1 MDRLGSR
8 IAPLV
13 AGLAGLVWVWSELAP
28 QRLGFPDT
36 DDPALSLQFLEAN
49 PEAWTQA
56 GFALAVAALALIP
69 TVLAIGSRLR
79 AWDSAQTSDLAAG
92 TITVVG
98 LIGAAMLLGMAA
110 VRLAVEPVRYVHSLS
125 QAWGE
130 TAYLVTQFVGPQLLG
145 IAGLAL
151 LAMWIAAVA
160 WLGARRGVVQRG
172 LAVLAIFPALRLAAL
187 PGIRLLPDGAWVLFM
202 VAIPAAF
209 LWLLLLG
216 AWPPANA
223 AAGPLP
229 APAPGALAP

>member
-8 IAPLV
+8 VPPIV

-36 DDPALSLQFLEAN
+36 DDPAVSLRFLEAN
-49 PEAWTQA
+49 PAAWTLA
-56 GFALAVAALALIP
+56 GYSLAIAALALIP
-69 TVLAIGSRLR
+69 TVLAMGSRLR
-79 AWDSAQTSDLAAG
+79 PEGPAQTSDLAAG

-98 LIGAAMLLGMAA
+98 LMGAAMLLGMAA

-151 LAMWIAAVA
+151 LAMWIGGVA
-160 WLGARRGVVQRG
+160 WVGGRRGVVPRG
-172 LAVLAIFPALRLAAL
+172 LALLGLFPAVRLAAL
-187 PGIRLLPDGAWVLFM
+187 PGIKVLPESAWVLLM
-202 VAIPAAF
+202 AAIPAAF

-216 AWPPANA
+216 AWPSVNA
-223 AAGPLP
+223 AAGPVP